1 MKKENNSAKD
11 NAITDIF
18 IIVKDKKMYI
28 NEKKYKIEV
37 IKNLYELGY
46 YDDHITI
53 GEELVYG
60 DACK

>member
-11 NAITDIF
+11 NAIMDIF

-28 NEKKYKIEV
+28 NEKRYKIEV
-37 IKNLYELGY
+37 IKKLYELGY
-46 YDDHITI
+46 YEDHITI

-60 DACK
+60 SCK